1 MTSTRAHEVAEVL
14 WEVKRAD
21 KVATFTAIAGRA
33 GFTAGSSGRT
43 VLTVLRSVRSGWP
56 HLEWWRAVRDDGQL
70 DKGSE
75 QEEKL
80 LEAGFELEGIDGCDD
95 RVQVKSLEEHLM
107 AWDDDG
113 DGEDA
118 SESN

>member
-1 MTSTRAHEVAEVL
+1 MTSTRAQEVAEVL

-21 KVATFTAIAGRA
+21 KVATYSAIAGRA
-33 GFTAGSSGRT
+33 GFNAGSSGRT
-43 VLTVLRSVRSGWP
+43 VLTVLRSVRNGWP

-80 LEAGFELEGIDGCDD
+80 IEAGFELEGIDGCDE
-95 RVQVKSLEEHLM
+95 RVQLKSFDEQLM
-107 AWDDDG
+107 AWDDEDG
-113 DGEDA
+113 DGAA
-118 SESN
+118 S